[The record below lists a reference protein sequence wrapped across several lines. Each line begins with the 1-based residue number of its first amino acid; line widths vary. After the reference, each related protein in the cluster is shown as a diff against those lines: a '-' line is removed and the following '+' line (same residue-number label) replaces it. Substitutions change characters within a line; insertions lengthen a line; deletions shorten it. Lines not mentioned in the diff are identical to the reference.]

1 MSLAPAPLRPAVTAT
16 TDAAPFPAAWLDTVF
31 LVPDPP
37 PSWPPR
43 FAVVTAH
50 DPGGVRHAEG
60 DNRRFERELEGFL
73 AREGLPSFVVTGA
86 SADLGHREPGRGF
99 AADSPGQAA
108 AIAARF
114 GQLGFFW
121 VEDGTVFVAVDASG
135 RGWRVARWEE
145 RLSTRP

>member
-1 MSLAPAPLRPAVTAT
+1 MNHTPGPLRPAFTAT
-16 TDAAPFPAAWLDTVF
+16 TDAAPFPAAWFDTVF

-50 DPGGVRHAEG
+50 DPGGVRCAEA
-60 DNRRFERELEGFL
+60 DNRRLEGELDDFL

-86 SADLGHREPGRGF
+86 SPDLRHREPGRGF
-99 AADSPGQAA
+99 AADSPGQAS
-108 AIAARF
+108 AIASRF

-145 RLSTRP
+145 RLSTLP

>member
-1 MSLAPAPLRPAVTAT
+1 MSAVPGPPRPALTAT
-16 TDAAPFPAAWLDTVF
+16 TDAAPFPAAWFDTVF

-37 PSWPPR
+37 LSWPSR

-50 DPGGVRHAEG
+50 DPGGVRHAEA
-60 DNRRFERELEGFL
+60 DNRRFEAGLDDFL
-73 AREGLPSFVVTGA
+73 AREGLASFVVTGA
-86 SADLGHREPGRGF
+86 SPDLRHREPGRGF
-99 AADSPGQAA
+99 AADSPAQAA